1 MAEPNTKSE
10 TISAGDS
17 GRRDVLTTG
26 SRGQEV
32 LDLQRRLSQAGFDT
46 GATDGVF
53 GPQTAEAIRRFQLA
67 AGLPTDGVFGPQTA
81 MYLELYLAVHDPDQ
95 PLPDP
100 HDADGRPLLLDV
112 IGMIGTLEDPLE
124 RVRRLLEM
132 MDRAQK
138 YEDTEADAEASRF
151 AFQEARAA
159 LGGEKAAEAL
169 RSEEMRQLMKR
180 FETRGDDRA
189 EQLKKLMEAAA
200 SAPDGRTAEKAG
212 QGEPDAS
219 GASHPTPS
227 AKAASVTPKIATD
240 IWNREDQLGYAAYA
254 RALAALITHHETMP
268 PLTIGIKAQWG
279 AGKTSLMRMVQALLD
294 GQPEHTGMSASDR
307 KSGAVM
313 DAGSITVDGGWQT
326 GVAYKE
332 LFRTL
337 EKPSEPAARVLPVES
352 EPGTAFKIQPRVT
365 VWFNAWKYQNS
376 EQLWAGLA
384 HCIVSQVT
392 ARLSPVERE
401 RFWLKVHA
409 RRVDVNKVRQSFY
422 RLVFQEFL
430 PRGIVWAA
438 GALIALATGFV
449 LPKVISLLGFAGSAA
464 LVTAMLSDWNKKLKT
479 RMEDSVEGMFRDFVR
494 SPSYEGKLG
503 FLHLVESDLREV
515 LKLVATP
522 ERPLVLFIDDLDRC
536 APHQVAQ
543 VVEAINL
550 FLGGD
555 YPDCVFV
562 LGMEPEMVAAALDV
576 SYGAMDEI
584 LKETSTAGD
593 RAPLG
598 WRFMEKIIQL
608 PLTIPPPMPEDVDRY
623 LRVLLKGADEGPPAE
638 EKLSEEEVAQ
648 AETQMEQAGN
658 LDEVE
663 SMTLEK
669 MRQEQS
675 EGKKAVL
682 REASKR
688 VYARKLAMH
697 DPMVQRFINDSAT
710 WFNDNPRQIKRYIN
724 LFRFY
729 ATLRYAY
736 MLDGVYEKP
745 DAPMPPDGALA
756 KFVALSIHWP
766 QAIGWLWVKHD
777 RKQSSL
783 AWMEQKARELAS
795 NAKDKNEADT
805 AWEASLKEAHFCQD
819 WALDAEFRSFLAAG
833 EVLGDYQGCRLW

>member
-1 MAEPNTKSE
+1 
-10 TISAGDS
+10 
-17 GRRDVLTTG
+17 
-26 SRGQEV
+26 
-32 LDLQRRLSQAGFDT
+32 
-46 GATDGVF
+46 
-53 GPQTAEAIRRFQLA
+53 
-67 AGLPTDGVFGPQTA
+67 
-81 MYLELYLAVHDPDQ
+81 
-95 PLPDP
+95 
-100 HDADGRPLLLDV
+100 
-112 IGMIGTLEDPLE
+112 
-124 RVRRLLEM
+124 
-132 MDRAQK
+132 
-138 YEDTEADAEASRF
+138 
-151 AFQEARAA
+151 
-159 LGGEKAAEAL
+159 
-169 RSEEMRQLMKR
+169 
-180 FETRGDDRA
+180 
-189 EQLKKLMEAAA
+189 
-200 SAPDGRTAEKAG
+200 
-212 QGEPDAS
+212 
-219 GASHPTPS
+219 
-227 AKAASVTPKIATD
+227 
-240 IWNREDQLGYAAYA
+240 
-254 RALAALITHHETMP
+254 
-268 PLTIGIKAQWG
+268 
-279 AGKTSLMRMVQALLD
+279 
-294 GQPEHTGMSASDR
+294 
-307 KSGAVM
+307 
-313 DAGSITVDGGWQT
+313 
-326 GVAYKE
+326 
-332 LFRTL
+332 
-337 EKPSEPAARVLPVES
+337 
-352 EPGTAFKIQPRVT
+352 
-365 VWFNAWKYQNS
+365 
-376 EQLWAGLA
+376 
-384 HCIVSQVT
+384 
-392 ARLSPVERE
+392 
-401 RFWLKVHA
+401 
-409 RRVDVNKVRQSFY
+409 
-422 RLVFQEFL
+422 
-430 PRGIVWAA
+430 
-438 GALIALATGFV
+438 
-449 LPKVISLLGFAGSAA
+449 
-464 LVTAMLSDWNKKLKT
+464 
-479 RMEDSVEGMFRDFVR
+479 
-494 SPSYEGKLG
+494 
-503 FLHLVESDLREV
+503 
-515 LKLVATP
+515 
-522 ERPLVLFIDDLDRC
+522 
-536 APHQVAQ
+536 

-623 LRVLLKGADEGPPAE
+623 LRVLLKGAGEGPPAE

-745 DAPMPPDGALA
+745 DAPMPSDGALA

-766 QAIGWLWVKHD
+766 QAIGWLWVKRD
-777 RKQSSL
+777 GKLSSL

-819 WALDAEFRSFLAAG
+819 WAFDAEFRSFLAAG